1 MIRVS
6 SWSAEDRGAV
16 EPLVALAGVLVFGLL
31 LSTYAVGVERVLP
44 EDRERDLAGP
54 TLRAV
59 ADDATHNGVVSPER
73 LNASSVAPDGYRVR
87 VELRA
92 DGRTW
97 TDGPTAPRGAE
108 SAVRQVSVR
117 VETSV
122 EPGRLRVEVW
132 AP

>member
-1 MIRVS
+1 VS

-16 EPLVALAGVLVFGLL
+16 EPLVALAGVLVLGLL
-31 LSTYAVGVERVLP
+31 LSTYAVGVDRTLP
-44 EDRERDLAGP
+44 GDRERDLAEP

-59 ADDATHNGVVSPER
+59 VDDATHNGVVRPAR
-73 LNASSVAPDGYRVR
+73 LTAGRVAPDGHRVR

-92 DGRTW
+92 AGRTW
-97 TDGPTAPRGAE
+97 TDGPEFDADAV